1 MKRIYSISTV
11 QTFVCA
17 TSALAVDK
25 AAVLDTYANIAA
37 AKYQDSLV
45 TAQTLQAAVNTL
57 VTTPSA
63 EALQNAKEAWLA
75 ARIPY
80 QQTEVYRF
88 GNPIVDDWEGKVN
101 AWPLDEGLID
111 YVSNKRL
118 QHHISPIAL
127 PKPERGLSKSNA
139 KKAISPDNMTIS
151 CMAKA
156 HILYG

>member
-1 MKRIYSISTV
+1 MKRIYSISTAL
-11 QTFVCA
+11 TFVCA

-57 VTTPSA
+57 VATPSA

-80 QQTEVYRF
+80 QQTLANDLMVSSGYR
-88 GNPIVDDWEGKVN
+88 PRSDISAD
-101 AWPLDEGLID
+101 I
-111 YVSNKRL
+111 RL
-118 QHHISPIAL
+118 
-127 PKPERGLSKSNA
+127 
-139 KKAISPDNMTIS
+139 
-151 CMAKA
+151 
-156 HILYG
+156 